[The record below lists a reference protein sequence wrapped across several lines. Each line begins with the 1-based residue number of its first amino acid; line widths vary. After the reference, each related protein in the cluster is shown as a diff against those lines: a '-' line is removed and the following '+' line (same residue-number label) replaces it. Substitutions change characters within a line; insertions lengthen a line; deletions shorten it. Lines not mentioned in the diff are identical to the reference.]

1 MVMVLFFKLL
11 NRVIDYCL
19 MLLLISILLIATIGL
34 YDSYYLMKHAGANN
48 YNKYHHKT
56 VDFKKLKAL
65 NPDVVSW
72 LTVEGTHIDYPVVQG
87 RTNLD
92 YINKS
97 VEGDYSLSGSVFLD
111 CRNKSDFTDP
121 YSIIYAH
128 HMDGD
133 VMFGELPNFEQKT
146 FFKKHKTAILY
157 FPDGT
162 KKKLKLFACLKT
174 DAYDNLLFN
183 PTGIQSESLMTV
195 FLPYIK
201 QKSIQYRTPK
211 LDDNSHIVALS
222 TCEDTTT
229 DGRVMVLGVLS

>member
-1 MVMVLFFKLL
+1 MVFIIKSI
-11 NRVIDYCL
+11 NRVIDYCFL
-19 MLLLISILLIATIGL
+19 LLLIAILLIAAIGL
-34 YDSYYLMKHAGANN
+34 YDSYYLMKHAGADN
-48 YNKYHHKT
+48 YGQYHNET
-56 VDFKKLKAL
+56 IDFKKLKEL

-72 LTVEGTHIDYPVVQG
+72 LTVKGTHIDYPIVQG
-87 RTNLD
+87 KTNLD

-111 CRNKSDFTDP
+111 CRNKADFSDP

-128 HMDGD
+128 HMDGAA
-133 VMFGELPNFEQKT
+133 MFGELPNFEKES
-146 FFKKHKTAILY
+146 FFKKYKTAFLY
-157 FPDGT
+157 FPSGT

-183 PTGIQSESLMTV
+183 PTGIRPEILSTE

-211 LDDNSHIVALS
+211 LDANSHIVALS

-229 DGRVMVLGVLS
+229 DGRVMVLGILS

>member
-1 MVMVLFFKLL
+1 MILFFKTL
-11 NRVIDYCL
+11 NRVIDYCV
-19 MLLLISILLIATIGL
+19 MILLIGILLIAAIGL
-34 YDSYYLMKHAGANN
+34 YDSYYLMKHAGADN
-48 YNKYHHKT
+48 YTKYHYKT

-65 NPDVVSW
+65 NPEVVSW
-72 LTVEGTHIDYPVVQG
+72 LTVKGTHIDYPVVQG
-87 RTNLD
+87 KTNLD

-111 CRNKSDFTDP
+111 CRNQSDFSDP

-133 VMFGELPNFEQKT
+133 VMFGELPKFEQKA
-146 FFKKHKTAILY
+146 FFKKHQTATLY

-162 KKKLKLFACLKT
+162 QRKLKLFACLKT

-183 PTGIQSESLMTV
+183 PTGIQSEMLMTT
-195 FLPYIK
+195 FLSYIK

-211 LDDNSHIVALS
+211 IDTSSHIVALS

-229 DGRVMVLGVLS
+229 DGRVMVLGILS